1 MKTKNSPHFMTSLLI
16 LLLAATLTGCADTM
30 TFQQAAVAEP
40 VGFWYGLWHG
50 VTFPIAWIGSL
61 IDDSIAIY
69 AINNNGGW
77 YDFGFFLGVGG
88 FSATLLSN

>member
-1 MKTKNSPHFMTSLLI
+1 MKTKNSLHFMTSLLM
-16 LLLAATLTGCADTM
+16 LLLAAMLTGCADTM
-30 TFQQAAVAEP
+30 TFGQASITEP

-50 VTFPIAWIGSL
+50 VTFPIAWMGSL

-88 FSATLLSN
+88 FSATLLSS